1 MKVIQHLW
9 FERDMEAALRFYCA
23 LIPGSSLDWLSTVP
37 GDTPSG
43 PEGSV
48 GLAGFTLGDQRSMAI
63 EAGPLDPFNH
73 SFSIM
78 VECDDQAGIDRLWD
92 ALPEGGW
99 EVCFTPGGDCAGLI
113 VAALG
118 QARQRVLVQAYA
130 FTSAPI
136 ARALVEAHRRGVEVR
151 VILDRSQLGE
161 RYGSGTFLSHAGIPV
176 LVDDPPGIAH
186 SKVMVI
192 DGEAVITGSFNF
204 TRAAQER
211 NAENLLLLRDPR
223 LAAAYAA
230 NWWRR
235 RAVSVPYDEA
245 SVPSAAADGGAP
257 DSGKH
262 ARHNLF

>member
-1 MKVIQHLW
+1 M
-9 FERDMEAALRFYCA
+9 AAA
-23 LIPGSSLDWLSTVP
+23 APGR
-37 GDTPSG
+37 GPSG
-43 PEGSV
+43 PAGGGPVRRGPILGIAAIAVIALLAAAGVALWRALPGGGPGPGPV
-48 GLAGFTLGDQRSMAI
+48 GAI
-63 EAGPLDPFNH
+63 PRGT
-73 SFSIM
+73 
-78 VECDDQAGIDRLWD
+78 
-92 ALPEGGW
+92 LPEGGW
-99 EVCFTPGGDCAGLI
+99 EVCFTPGGDCTGLI

-118 QARQRVLVQAYA
+118 HARQRVLVQAYA

-192 DGEAVITGSFNF
+192 DGEEVITGSFNF

-223 LAAAYAA
+223 LATAYAA
-230 NWWRR
+230 NWERR
-235 RAVSVPYDEA
+235 RAVSVPYDDA
-245 SVPSAAADGGAP
+245 SAPSAAAERAP